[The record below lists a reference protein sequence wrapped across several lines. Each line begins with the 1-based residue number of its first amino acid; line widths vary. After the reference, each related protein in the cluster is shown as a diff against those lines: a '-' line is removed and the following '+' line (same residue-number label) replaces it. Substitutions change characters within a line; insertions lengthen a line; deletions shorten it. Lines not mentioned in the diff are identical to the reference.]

1 MSLHHIRLKM
11 VFSKFIVCPNMTLIH
26 HKMRLQNK
34 TALEKKSIRTVL
46 VCLHLLC
53 YIFALLCT
61 EKESGLARRP
71 VFFCAC
77 CKVLYNTKTVT
88 AHL

>member
-1 MSLHHIRLKM
+1 MRLKR
-11 VFSKFIVCPNMTLIH
+11 VFSKFIVCANMTLIH

-34 TALEKKSIRTVL
+34 TVWKKSLRTAL

-53 YIFALLCT
+53 HIFALLCT
-61 EKESGLARRP
+61 EKDLGLASRP

-77 CKVLYNTKTVT
+77 CKVLYNTKTVA